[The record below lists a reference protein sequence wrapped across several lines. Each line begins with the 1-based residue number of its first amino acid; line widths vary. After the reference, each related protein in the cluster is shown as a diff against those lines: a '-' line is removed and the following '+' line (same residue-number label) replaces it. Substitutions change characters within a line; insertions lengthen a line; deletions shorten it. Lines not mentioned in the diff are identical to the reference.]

1 MWLGGQAQTS
11 LVCSPQGF
19 LCTHSILRD
28 KFCVQSAFEV
38 IKKGLNPRSKVL
50 PLEQRD
56 LAEEANLE
64 ALVQFIAI
72 LDIVLGV
79 RI

>member
-1 MWLGGQAQTS
+1 M
-11 LVCSPQGF
+11 
-19 LCTHSILRD
+19 
-28 KFCVQSAFEV
+28 

-56 LAEEANLE
+56 LEEEANLE